1 MIRNTVKREAITDAM
16 NDSPKTG
23 FAQAAIDELGWWRA
37 HKFLFLRRASQLS
50 VLTLFA
56 IGPWFGLWVLKG
68 NLSSS
73 ELLGTVPLSDP
84 LVTLQVLMTGHI
96 PELPLILGALF
107 ITLFYVIAGG
117 RVFCSW
123 VCPVNL
129 VTDSA
134 SWLRRKLNLP
144 RLGEMPRNL
153 RYYLL
158 GLVIVL
164 PLLTGITVWEW
175 VNPVPILYR
184 AVLFGAGSGLWFL
197 LAIFLL
203 DLFISE
209 RGWCGH
215 LCPTGA
221 LFALFGKLSP
231 VKVSAVNAKACN
243 DCMDCFDVCPERQ
256 VLKPALKGKQMMI
269 TDSDCTQCGRCIDVC
284 AQRVFQY
291 QNRIALKAENNQ

>member
-1 MIRNTVKREAITDAM
+1 MSKGTSNTSTDR
-16 NDSPKTG
+16 

-50 VLTLFA
+50 VLLAFA
-56 IGPWFGLWVLKG
+56 IGPWFGLWLLKG

-73 ELLGTVPLSDP
+73 ELLATIPLSDP
-84 LVTLQVLMTGHI
+84 LATLQVLMTGHW
-96 PELPLILGALF
+96 PELSLLLGAA
-107 ITLFYVIAGG
+107 IIALFYLVAGG

-129 VTDSA
+129 VTDAA
-134 SWLRRKLNLP
+134 SWLRRKLHLP
-144 RLGEMPRNL
+144 RTSEMPRNL

-158 GLVIVL
+158 AVVL
-164 PLLTGITVWEW
+164 LMPLFSGIAAWEW
-175 VNPVPILYR
+175 VNPVPVVYR
-184 AVLFGAGSGLWFL
+184 ALLFGAGSGLWIL
-197 LAIFLL
+197 AAIFLL

-209 RGWCGH
+209 RAWCGH

-221 LFALFGKLSP
+221 MFALLGKASP
-231 VKVSAVNAKACN
+231 VKISAVNAKDCDN
-243 DCMDCFDVCPERQ
+243 CMDCFEICPERQ
-256 VLKPALKGKQMMI
+256 VLKPALKGKNPMI

>member
-1 MIRNTVKREAITDAM
+1 MSKLSMKKD
-16 NDSPKTG
+16 G

-50 VLTLFA
+50 VFILFA
-56 IGPWFGLWVLKG
+56 IGPLFSLWLLKG

-73 ELLGTVPLSDP
+73 ELLGIVPLSDP
-84 LVTLQVLMTGHI
+84 LATLQVILTGHM
-96 PELPLILGALF
+96 PEFTLILGAL
-107 ITLFYVIAGG
+107 IIAIFYALVGG

-123 VCPVNL
+123 VCPVNM

-144 RLGEMPRNL
+144 RTSEMPRSL

-158 GLVIVL
+158 AVVL
-164 PLLTGITVWEW
+164 LLPILTGLTVWEW
-175 VNPVPILYR
+175 VNPVPVLYR
-184 AVLFGAGSGLWFL
+184 AALFSAGSGLWL
-197 LAIFLL
+197 LVAIFLL

-209 RGWCGH
+209 RAWCGH

-221 LFALFGKLSP
+221 LFALLGKLSP
-231 VKVSAVNAKACN
+231 VKVSAVNAKACDN
-243 DCMDCFDVCPERQ
+243 CMDCFVVCPERQ
-256 VLKPALKGKQMMI
+256 VLKPALKGKQAMI
-269 TDSDCTQCGRCIDVC
+269 TNSDCTQCGRCIDVC

-291 QNRIALKAENNQ
+291 KNRIALKAENTQ

>member
-1 MIRNTVKREAITDAM
+1 MNSKSMSNTANAR
-16 NDSPKTG
+16 

-37 HKFLFLRRASQLS
+37 HKFLFLRRASQLC
-50 VLTLFA
+50 VLLAFA
-56 IGPWFGLWVLKG
+56 IGPWFGLWLLKG

-73 ELLGTVPLSDP
+73 ELLATIPLSDP
-84 LVTLQVLMTGHI
+84 LATLQVLMTGHW
-96 PELPLILGALF
+96 PELSLLLGAA
-107 ITLFYVIAGG
+107 IIALFYLVTGG

-129 VTDSA
+129 VTDTA
-134 SWLRRKLNLP
+134 SWLRRKLHLP
-144 RLGEMPRNL
+144 RTSEMPRNL

-158 GLVIVL
+158 AVVL
-164 PLLTGITVWEW
+164 LMPLFSGIAAWEW
-175 VNPVPILYR
+175 VNPVPVVYR
-184 AVLFGAGSGLWFL
+184 ALLFGAGSSLWIL
-197 LAIFLL
+197 AAIFLL

-209 RGWCGH
+209 RAWCGH

-221 LFALFGKLSP
+221 MFALLGKASP
-231 VKVSAVNAKACN
+231 VKISAVNAKDCDN
-243 DCMDCFDVCPERQ
+243 CMDCFEICPERQ
-256 VLKPALKGKQMMI
+256 VLKPALKGKNPMI

>member
-1 MIRNTVKREAITDAM
+1 MSKGTSNTSTDR
-16 NDSPKTG
+16 

-50 VLTLFA
+50 VLLAFA
-56 IGPWFGLWVLKG
+56 IGPWFGLWLLKG

-73 ELLGTVPLSDP
+73 ELLATIPLSDP
-84 LVTLQVLMTGHI
+84 LATLQVLMTGHW
-96 PELPLILGALF
+96 PELSLLLGAA
-107 ITLFYVIAGG
+107 IIALFYLVAGG

-129 VTDSA
+129 VTDAA
-134 SWLRRKLNLP
+134 SWLRRKLHLP
-144 RLGEMPRNL
+144 RTSEMPRNL

-158 GLVIVL
+158 AAVL
-164 PLLTGITVWEW
+164 LMPLFSGIAAWEW
-175 VNPVPILYR
+175 VNPVPVVYR
-184 AVLFGAGSGLWFL
+184 ALLFGAGSGLWIL
-197 LAIFLL
+197 AAIFLL

-209 RGWCGH
+209 RAWCGH

-221 LFALFGKLSP
+221 MFALLGKVSP
-231 VKVSAVNAKACN
+231 VKISAVNAKDCDN
-243 DCMDCFDVCPERQ
+243 CMDCFEICPERQ
-256 VLKPALKGKQMMI
+256 VLKPALKGKNPMI

>member
-1 MIRNTVKREAITDAM
+1 MSKGTSNTSTDR
-16 NDSPKTG
+16 

-50 VLTLFA
+50 VLLAFA
-56 IGPWFGLWVLKG
+56 IGPWFGLWLLKG

-73 ELLGTVPLSDP
+73 ELLATIPLSDP
-84 LVTLQVLMTGHI
+84 LATLQVLMTGHW
-96 PELPLILGALF
+96 PELSLLLGAA
-107 ITLFYVIAGG
+107 IIALFYLVAGG

-129 VTDSA
+129 VTDAA
-134 SWLRRKLNLP
+134 SWLRRKFHLP
-144 RLGEMPRNL
+144 RTSEMPRNL

-158 GLVIVL
+158 AVVL
-164 PLLTGITVWEW
+164 LIPLFSGIAAWEW
-175 VNPVPILYR
+175 VNPVPVVYR
-184 AVLFGAGSGLWFL
+184 ALLFGAGSGLWIL
-197 LAIFLL
+197 AAIFLL

-209 RGWCGH
+209 RAWCGH

-221 LFALFGKLSP
+221 MFALLGKASP
-231 VKVSAVNAKACN
+231 VKVSAVNAKDCDN
-243 DCMDCFDVCPERQ
+243 CMDCFEVCPERQ
-256 VLKPALKGKQMMI
+256 VLKPALKGTSPMI
-269 TDSDCTQCGRCIDVC
+269 IDSDCTQCGRCIDVC

>member
-1 MIRNTVKREAITDAM
+1 MSKGTSNTSTDR
-16 NDSPKTG
+16 

-50 VLTLFA
+50 VLLAFA
-56 IGPWFGLWVLKG
+56 IGPWFGLWLLKG

-73 ELLGTVPLSDP
+73 ELLATIPLSDP
-84 LVTLQVLMTGHI
+84 LATLQVLMTGHW
-96 PELPLILGALF
+96 PELSLLLGAA
-107 ITLFYVIAGG
+107 IIALFYLVAGG

-129 VTDSA
+129 VTDAA
-134 SWLRRKLNLP
+134 SWLRRKLHLP
-144 RLGEMPRNL
+144 RTSEMPRNL

-158 GLVIVL
+158 AVVL
-164 PLLTGITVWEW
+164 LMPLFSGIAAWEW
-175 VNPVPILYR
+175 VNPIPVVYR
-184 AVLFGAGSGLWFL
+184 ALLFGAGSGLWIL
-197 LAIFLL
+197 AAIFLL

-209 RGWCGH
+209 RAWCGH

-221 LFALFGKLSP
+221 MFALLGKASP
-231 VKVSAVNAKACN
+231 VKISAVNAKDCDN
-243 DCMDCFDVCPERQ
+243 CMDCFEICPERQ
-256 VLKPALKGKQMMI
+256 VLKPALKGKNPMI

>member
-1 MIRNTVKREAITDAM
+1 MSKGTSNTSTDR
-16 NDSPKTG
+16 

-50 VLTLFA
+50 VLLAFA
-56 IGPWFGLWVLKG
+56 IGPWFGLWLLKG

-73 ELLGTVPLSDP
+73 ELLATIPLSDP
-84 LVTLQVLMTGHI
+84 LATLQVLMTGHW
-96 PELPLILGALF
+96 PELSLLLGAA
-107 ITLFYVIAGG
+107 IIALFYLVAGG

-129 VTDSA
+129 VTDAA
-134 SWLRRKLNLP
+134 SWLRRKFHLP
-144 RLGEMPRNL
+144 RTSEMPRNL

-158 GLVIVL
+158 AVVL
-164 PLLTGITVWEW
+164 LMPLFSGIAAWEW
-175 VNPVPILYR
+175 VNPVPVVYR
-184 AVLFGAGSGLWFL
+184 ALLFGAGSGLWIL
-197 LAIFLL
+197 AAIFLL

-209 RGWCGH
+209 RAWCGH

-221 LFALFGKLSP
+221 MFALLGKASP
-231 VKVSAVNAKACN
+231 VKVSAVNAKDCDN
-243 DCMDCFDVCPERQ
+243 CMDCFEVCPERQ
-256 VLKPALKGKQMMI
+256 VLKPALKGTSPMI